1 MNVRAVAFP
10 LLAVGIVAALYFSRP
25 TRSEAPP
32 EPTPTGEEKNKSDAS
47 EPREFSWLRPVQVVS
62 PAEPVLRAGPIQDVV
77 ERCLSIANW
86 QPLAQRTEAL
96 ERLGALEDPAAIHR
110 LVSRVDGLWREN
122 PERAYIFLPVLGQLR
137 DPQGAAIVQEAA
149 VHSRAMI
156 RQEAARALGLV
167 DDAAAASRLE
177 KLAEDPDEAV
187 RSSAIRSLIEMHCPE
202 ALSALIRYAERD
214 PNERMKHVLF
224 RLGQD
229 SENPSG
235 IPTLRKYLDEQG
247 PLSLVA
253 LRMLVRLGDLSAMDR
268 VYRMLELGNE
278 KDEFDALNIVR
289 ETRPEMLDLSRI
301 ETTLESDLADARMAG
316 CDAIF
321 RMAKA
326 NLVTEPE
333 RVGELLEKRLSD
345 RDYKVRAVAVSALAA
360 LGRKD
365 ITEPYVKLAATVSGV
380 ELHSALDYAVTF
392 GKDHRIVPVL
402 LERLRATPAPSVADQ
417 ARMISALGVLDDPA
431 SIEAYLRW
439 IRDARPDEELDASGI
454 SLSKRAALHVST
466 LGPGIQ
472 PDLLA
477 VVTDRTAHP
486 AARLRALDAIRGI
499 SGSTCFKELIE
510 IASDEEQPIEVRIA
524 AVDSLPTLKG
534 IDYFEAL
541 EDALDDF
548 DDRTLRL
555 HATYVLLTNAS

>member
-25 TRSEAPP
+25 TRTESSPGVAPKDEEVTKPITTEA
-32 EPTPTGEEKNKSDAS
+32 
-47 EPREFSWLRPVQVVS
+47 REFSWLRPVQVES

-86 QPLAQRTEAL
+86 QPLDKRTEAL
-96 ERLGALEDPAAIHR
+96 ERLATLEDPAAVER

-137 DPQGAAIVQEAA
+137 DSRGAEIVQEAA

-167 DDAAAASRLE
+167 DDAAAANRLE
-177 KLAEDPDEAV
+177 KLAEDPDESV
-187 RSSAIRSLIEMHCPE
+187 RSAAIRSLIEMHCPE

-229 SENPSG
+229 SENPAG
-235 IPTLRKYLDEQG
+235 IPTLRKYLDEPG

-268 VYRMLELGNE
+268 VYRMLEFGNE

-301 ETTLESDLADARMAG
+301 ETTLESELADARMAG

-326 NLVTEPE
+326 NLLTDPE
-333 RVGELLEKRLSD
+333 HVGKLLEKRLTD

-360 LGRKD
+360 MGRKD
-365 ITEPYVKLAATVSGV
+365 ITEPYVKMAATASGL
-380 ELHSALDYAVTF
+380 ELHAALDYAVTY
-392 GKDHRIVPVL
+392 GKDHRVVPVL
-402 LERLRATPAPSVADQ
+402 IERLRASPPPSLADQ
-417 ARMISALGVLDDPA
+417 ARMISALGALDDPA
-431 SIEAYLRW
+431 SLEAYLRW
-439 IRDARPDEELDASGI
+439 IRDARPDEDLDASGI

-466 LGPGIQ
+466 LGPDIQ

-477 VVTDRTAHP
+477 IVTDKSSHP

-510 IASDEEQPIEVRIA
+510 IASDDEQPIEIRIA

-534 IDYFEAL
+534 IDFFEAL
-541 EDALDDF
+541 EDAIDDF
-548 DDRTLRL
+548 EDRTLRL